1 MTFRF
6 SPRASLVLPLFVLL
20 AASLSAPDH
29 NIRAGEPS
37 ETSRAEFV
45 EVPAR
50 GKVRFEN
57 GAGSD
62 RVPEHFRLEP
72 HEFDFRARPFRTGKH
87 VRLMGVTFP
96 SPVMTEIAENNTVH
110 AEYFQ
115 PAGNGPYPA
124 CVVLH
129 ILGGDFLLAETVAS
143 HLAREGV
150 AALFVKMPYYGPRRG
165 KDSPKRMI
173 SEDPRATVA
182 GMTQA
187 VLDIRR
193 AAAWLAARDE
203 VDPQRLG
210 ITGISLG
217 GIMSALAAAGEPK
230 LKNVAVVLGG
240 GNFADFIWDHPM
252 PRAKMFRERWL
263 ATGESEETFRGLI
276 GKVDPVTYGAL
287 LKDRRVLMIA
297 AENDEVISPDSAK
310 ALWESM
316 GREPQLVW
324 LQGVGHY
331 SAIKYMPRELFRLS
345 AFFNE
350 DAADSAGPAK

>member
-1 MTFRF
+1 MAKTLLRL
-6 SPRASLVLPLFVLL
+6 AAAVMLL
-20 AASLSAPDH
+20 ATADGPA
-29 NIRAGEPS
+29 RADEPV
-37 ETSRAEFV
+37 EKPRAEFA

-57 GAGSD
+57 AAGSD
-62 RVPEHFRLEP
+62 RIPEQFRLEP
-72 HEFDFRARPFRTGKH
+72 HEFDFRTRPLRTGKH
-87 VRLMGVTFP
+87 FRLMAVTFP
-96 SPVMTEIAENNTVH
+96 SPVTTEIAENNTVH

-115 PAGNGPYPA
+115 PAGEGPHPA

-143 HLAREGV
+143 HLARQGV

-193 AAAWLAARDE
+193 AAAWLADRDE
-203 VDPQRLG
+203 VDSQRLG

-217 GIMSALAAAGEPK
+217 GIMSALAAAGEPR
-230 LKNVAVVLGG
+230 LKHVAVVLGG
-240 GNFADFIWDHPM
+240 GNFADFIWNHPI
-252 PRAKMFRERWL
+252 PRARTFRERWL
-263 ATGESEETFRGLI
+263 AAGETEASFRDLI
-276 GKVDPVTYGAL
+276 AKVDPVTYGTL

-297 AENDEVISPDSAK
+297 AENDEIISPDSAK

-316 GREPQLVW
+316 GREPELVW

-331 SAIKYMPRELFRLS
+331 SAIKYLPRELFRLS
-345 AFFNE
+345 AFFNARPE
-350 DAADSAGPAK
+350 PDDATNSEE